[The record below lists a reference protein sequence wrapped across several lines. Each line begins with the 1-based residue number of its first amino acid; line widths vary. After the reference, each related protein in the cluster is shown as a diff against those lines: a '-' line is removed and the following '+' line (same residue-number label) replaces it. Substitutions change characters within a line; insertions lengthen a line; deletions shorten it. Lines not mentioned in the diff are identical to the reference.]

1 MNNGSGVVDTD
12 GTADAASVR
21 RGVVLE
27 GALPFNAGTANVLFR
42 GQVLDDHGE
51 ITSCFIKDL
60 DPRQLANELMAA
72 ALGLA
77 AGMPIPRPII
87 AKVDPGILAA
97 NKCPLSDGSGHV
109 VFASSD
115 MQMSTVQ
122 QLYVGDASIVPL
134 IHEKL
139 AAWSGIGGMYGFDT
153 WIANTD
159 RHQGNLLF
167 AGQSEVWLIDH
178 GHSFTGPNWTSGTLA
193 IDQQHNNRLA
203 EWLTPSLP
211 EERRKDA
218 AGSAGELPSKV
229 NSNDVFKLGETNYV
243 AGLLTD
249 GDYGALVQFLSA
261 RAAHV
266 PRLASEALGLLV

>member
-1 MNNGSGVVDTD
+1 MNNGSGVDDT
-12 GTADAASVR
+12 GGAAAGVHVR
-21 RGVVLE
+21 RGIVLE
-27 GALPFNAGTANVLFR
+27 GALPFDAGTANVLFR

-77 AGMPIPRPII
+77 AGIPIPRPII
-87 AKVDPGILAA
+87 VKVDPGIIAA
-97 NKCPLSDGSGHV
+97 SKCPLPDGSGHLA
-109 VFASSD
+109 FASSD
-115 MQMSTVQ
+115 VDISTVQ
-122 QLYVGDASIVPL
+122 QLYVGNADGIPL

-139 AAWSGIGGMYGFDT
+139 AAWPGIGGMYGFDT

-167 AGQSEVWLIDH
+167 AGQNEVWLIDH
-178 GHSFTGPNWTSGTLA
+178 GHSFTGPNWTSDALV
-193 IDQQHNNRLA
+193 IDQHHNNRLA
-203 EWLTPSLP
+203 QWLTPSIP
-211 EERRKDA
+211 QERREEA
-218 AGSAGELPSKV
+218 AGPAGELPSKV
-229 NSNDVFKLGETNYV
+229 KTEDMFKLGETNYV
-243 AGLLTD
+243 AGLLTG
-249 GDYGALVQFLSA
+249 GDYDALVQFLSA

>member
-1 MNNGSGVVDTD
+1 MVNGSALEDTEI
-12 GTADAASVR
+12 TVSNSHVR
-21 RGVVLE
+21 RGIALE

-87 AKVDPGILAA
+87 VKIDPGVLAA
-97 NKCPLSDGSGHV
+97 SKCPLSDGSGHLA
-109 VFASSD
+109 FASSD
-115 MQMSTVQ
+115 VQMSTVQ
-122 QLYVGDASIVPL
+122 QLYLGDAGMVPL

-139 AAWSGIGGMYGFDT
+139 AAWPGIGGMYGFDT

-167 AGQSEVWLIDH
+167 AGQNEVWLIDH
-178 GHSFTGPNWTSGTLA
+178 GHSFTGPNWASESLV
-193 IDQQHNNRLA
+193 IDQDHNNRLA
-203 EWLTPSLP
+203 QWLTPSISV
-211 EERRKDA
+211 ERREEA
-218 AGSAGELPSKV
+218 AGPAGELPSKV
-229 NSNDVFKLGETNYV
+229 SRDDMFKLGETNYV
-243 AGLLTD
+243 AGLLTS
-249 GDYGALVQFLSA
+249 GDYEALVQFLSA
-261 RAAHV
+261 RAVHV